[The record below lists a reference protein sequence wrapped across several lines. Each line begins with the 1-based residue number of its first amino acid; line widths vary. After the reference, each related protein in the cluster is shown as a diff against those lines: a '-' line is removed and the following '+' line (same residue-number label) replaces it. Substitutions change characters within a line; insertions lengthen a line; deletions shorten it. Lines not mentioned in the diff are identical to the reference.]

1 MENIANQTGR
11 NIIYLITICDEVS
24 KKPGITIQIA
34 TFAAMLKIGTSDSKI
49 DLWQATFTQTA
60 LSLVSIASELI
71 LFKTPSG
78 PEQGPEADAFADN
91 ALLNKEIHDALLHGA
106 VDVAVHAMENLPAE
120 QPEGL
125 CITAVSQR
133 QNPADLLLIR
143 KEAYAANKLLKL
155 AEGAVIGATS
165 QRRITQLRS
174 FRPDVQWKELAG
186 DAPTLLE
193 KLRKG
198 ECDAIIWSAAMVER
212 LSPDLSDIEVF
223 ELPVRE
229 FVPAPA
235 QGVLAWQSNRSDTA
249 TRLILKQLHHPD
261 VSACTNIERRVL
273 QLLGADFKEALGVYC
288 ERDAVGNYH
297 AFAAC
302 EIEGRLIRTRLSSS
316 TSFGMAEK
324 LVEQLR
330 KG

>member
-1 MENIANQTGR
+1 
-11 NIIYLITICDEVS
+11 
-24 KKPGITIQIA
+24 
-34 TFAAMLKIGTSDSKI
+34 MLKIGTTDSKI
-49 DLWQATFTQTA
+49 DLWQAAFTQTA
-60 LSLVSIASELI
+60 LSLVGVASELI

-78 PEQGPEADAFADN
+78 TEHGPEAHAYADN

-106 VDVAVHAMENLPAE
+106 VDLAVHSMENLPAE

-143 KEAYAANKLLKL
+143 KEAYAANKLLRL
-155 AEGAVIGATS
+155 VEGAVIGATS
-165 QRRITQLRS
+165 QRRITQLRA

-186 DAPTLLE
+186 DAPALLE
-193 KLRKG
+193 KLRNG
-198 ECDAIIWSAAMVER
+198 ACDAIFWSAAMLER
-212 LSPDLSDIEVF
+212 LSPDLSDLEVF
-223 ELPVRE
+223 ELPARE
-229 FVPAPA
+229 FVPAPG
-235 QGVLAWQSNRSDTA
+235 QGVQAWQTNRSDTA

-273 QLLGADFKEALGVYC
+273 QLLGTDFKEALGVYC

-302 EIEGRLIRTRLSSS
+302 EIDGQLIKTRLSSS

-330 KG
+330 KS

>member
-1 MENIANQTGR
+1 
-11 NIIYLITICDEVS
+11 
-24 KKPGITIQIA
+24 
-34 TFAAMLKIGTSDSKI
+34 MLKIGTSDSKI
-49 DLWQATFTQTA
+49 DLWQATFTRSVLTHMG
-60 LSLVSIASELI
+60 VESELI

-78 PEQGPEADAFADN
+78 PEHGPEADSYADN
-91 ALLNKEIHDALLHGA
+91 ALLNKEIHAALLHGA
-106 VDVAVHAMENLPAE
+106 VDLAVHTLEKLPAE

-143 KEAYAANKLLKL
+143 KDAFAANKLLKL
-155 AEGAVIGATS
+155 AEGAMICTPS
-165 QRRITQLRS
+165 MRRAAQLRA
-174 FRPDVQWKELAG
+174 FRPDVQWKELVG

-198 ECDAIIWSAAMVER
+198 ECDAIFWSAAMVER
-212 LSPDLSDIEVF
+212 LSPDLSDLEVF
-223 ELPVRE
+223 ELPARE
-229 FVPAPA
+229 FVPAPG
-235 QGVLAWQSNRSDTA
+235 QGVMAWQTNRSDTA

-273 QLLGADFKEALGVYC
+273 QLMGADSKDALGVYC
-288 ERDAVGNYH
+288 ERDALGNYH
-297 AFAAC
+297 AFAAYAS
-302 EIEGRLIRTRLSSS
+302 EGRLIKTRLSSS
-316 TSFGMAEK
+316 TSFGMAEQ